1 MDPDPDPGGPKTYG
15 SGGSKSGYGSGS
27 ATLAQAFLEFRPRY
41 GRYQL
46 DFALCELFNLGSTVA
61 SVVITNLL
69 LRRKFVRYGID
80 VAEYYLSSAP
90 ELSAA
95 EYRYG
100 MDQIS
105 TKTPNP
111 ECRLYCL
118 IEFIDWRYSQSC
130 WYFRPAL

>member
-1 MDPDPDPGGPKTYG
+1 MDPDPDPGGPKTCG
-15 SGGSKSGYGSGS
+15 SGGSGSGYGS

-61 SVVITNLL
+61 SIVITNLL
-69 LRRKFVRYGID
+69 LRRKFLRYGID
-80 VAEYYLSSAP
+80 VAEYYLSSSGTG
-90 ELSAA
+90 LSAA

-100 MDQIS
+100 MDQIDI
-105 TKTPNP
+105 KTPNP
-111 ECRLYCL
+111 KCRLYCL
-118 IEFIDWRYSQSC
+118 VEFINWRYSQSC